1 MFQLLPGTCKTMQ
14 SCSFALAS
22 KATTLKANARGTE
35 QSVFIVTVGHG
46 AHLSNVLETQSGSVL
61 ITWSSCS
68 WNKWRKLCDAA
79 WWHVVLALCSDA
91 GCHGGVGGWGGEGAT
106 GWNANQMKHGKL
118 QDQLQR
124 GDETTHPSNPN
135 SSPLTHCPSASS
147 TGNWIASHSAKA

>member
-1 MFQLLPGTCKTMQ
+1 MQ

-46 AHLSNVLETQSGSVL
+46 AHLSNGLETQSGSVL

-91 GCHGGVGGWGGEGAT
+91 GCHGGVGGGGVRGRPAEMQIRWNMGNCRTNYREETRPRIPLIPIPLPSPTALPLPPQET
-106 GWNANQMKHGKL
+106 GSPVTLQKHKWLNMG
-118 QDQLQR
+118 
-124 GDETTHPSNPN
+124 
-135 SSPLTHCPSASS
+135 
-147 TGNWIASHSAKA
+147 WWV